1 MIGAVYT
8 KPAPNEQS
16 MPRKKKDFWNK
27 EYASATHL
35 AMSDE
40 PAEDLVKF
48 TRFLE
53 RRSGKE
59 FLNVTRRFVDI
70 GCGNG
75 RNAIF
80 LAREFGM
87 HGLGY
92 DTSVEAIHSARHA
105 LTTTVNCSSEDA
117 AGGAEKPLV
126 EFLVRDIKEPI
137 PLPDESATIALDMM
151 SSHYLKRAERFAL
164 RAEILRVLKPGGW
177 LFFKTFL
184 RDEDRNAEELLK
196 EFPAEEEGMYLHP
209 EIKKPEYV
217 WWEKDIYEFFEPYF
231 TIHKLERS
239 HKHVNKKGGAWKRRT
254 ASVYLEKRP

>member
-1 MIGAVYT
+1 
-8 KPAPNEQS
+8 
-16 MPRKKKDFWNK
+16 MPRKRKDFWNK
-27 EYASATHL
+27 EYSRATHL
-35 AMSDE
+35 ALSE
-40 PAEDLVKF
+40 EHSEDLVKF

-53 RRSGKE
+53 RKSGKE

-80 LAREFGM
+80 LAETFGM

-92 DTSVEAIHSARHA
+92 DASVEAIKHAREA
-105 LTTTVNCSSEDA
+105 VCTIYGTDGE
-117 AGGAEKPLV
+117 EKPPLTF
-126 EFLVRDIKEPI
+126 EVRDLRESI
-137 PLPDESATIALDMM
+137 PLPDSSVTLALDMM
-151 SSHYLKRAERFAL
+151 SSHVLMRVEREAL
-164 RAEILRVLKPGGW
+164 RAEILRTLRPNGW

-196 EFPAEEEGMYLHP
+196 AFPGPEDGMYIHP

-217 WWEKDIYEFFEPYF
+217 WWERDIYDFFASPAGGGGGNHF
-231 TIHKLERS
+231 ILHKIERS

-254 ASVYLEKRP
+254 VSVYLQKS